1 MLNNRIFLIVS
12 ILVLFFIG
20 CEKDTAS
27 NVEPINEIPGR
38 SSWKIIQQEILDNNC
53 AGCHSVGTSFGNQSE
68 LILTADVAY
77 ENLIDRDPHNQSAK
91 DDGLELLGTEG
102 LASLYKSYLWEK
114 INAPDK
120 DHFYA
125 DHPQYGEIMPLGM
138 DFLTNGQLEF
148 IRQWIVAGAPETGVA
163 ADSSLLQDSIRFV
176 DVLFEPLQPP
186 DVGVQYHIG
195 PFDVPPNSEVEFFQ
209 RSDGDTT
216 GPIYITRY
224 ELMMRPNSHHYI
236 LYGFQNYMPNA
247 FVPPE
252 GVMRNIRNP
261 NGDYNLSTIAS
272 MQYHVFG
279 LGTLWRRLDYS
290 LPPGVAL
297 YYSNEH
303 GFDHNPHYYNYSDTT
318 IVGELFVN
326 VHMADPSEVEI
337 VARTL
342 QVGDQGFNLP
352 KGEVTT
358 IIDEWYSDQKMYIF
372 ELFSHAH
379 ELNTEFA
386 VEIAGGERDGE
397 LIYISY
403 DYSHPPV
410 LKLDPPLEINQG
422 EGFRLI
428 ATYDNWRDYDVSFG
442 FLSTDEMML
451 VFAKY
456 YTD

>member
-1 MLNNRIFLIVS
+1 MLKNKICTVLCITG
-12 ILVLFFIG
+12 LFFIG

-27 NVEPINEIPGR
+27 NVEPVNDISGR

-77 ENLIDRDPHNQSAK
+77 ENLINREPHNQAAQ

-148 IRQWIVAGAPETGVA
+148 IRQWIVAGAPENGAV

-176 DVLFEPLQPP
+176 DVLFEPLQRPE
-186 DVGVQYHIG
+186 VGVQYHIG

-236 LYGFQNYMPNA
+236 LYGFQSYMPSL

-252 GVMRNIRNP
+252 GVMRNIRYA
-261 NGDYNLSTIAS
+261 NGNYNLSTIAS

-279 LGTLWRRLDYS
+279 LGTQWRRLDYS

-297 YYSNEH
+297 YYSNEF

-318 IVGELFVN
+318 IIGL
-326 VHMADPSEVEI
+326 S
-337 VARTL
+337 
-342 QVGDQGFNLP
+342 
-352 KGEVTT
+352 
-358 IIDEWYSDQKMYIF
+358 
-372 ELFSHAH
+372 
-379 ELNTEFA
+379 
-386 VEIAGGERDGE
+386 
-397 LIYISY
+397 LIHI
-403 DYSHPPV
+403 
-410 LKLDPPLEINQG
+410 
-422 EGFRLI
+422 
-428 ATYDNWRDYDVSFG
+428 
-442 FLSTDEMML
+442 
-451 VFAKY
+451 
-456 YTD
+456 

>member
-1 MLNNRIFLIVS
+1 MLNNRIFIIVS
-12 ILVLFFIG
+12 ILLLFFVG
-20 CEKDTAS
+20 CEKDTVS
-27 NVEPINEIPGR
+27 NVEPINEITGR
-38 SSWKIIQQEILDNNC
+38 SSWKIIQEEIFDKSC
-53 AGCHSVGTSFGNQSE
+53 AGCHSVGTSFGNQSG
-68 LILTADVAY
+68 LMLTADVAY
-77 ENLIDRDPHNQSAK
+77 ENLINREPHNQVAK
-91 DDGLELLGTEG
+91 DDGLELVGTEG

-125 DHPQYGEIMPLGM
+125 DHPQYGEIMPLGV

-148 IRQWIVAGAPETGVA
+148 IRQWIVAGSPETGAV
-163 ADSSLLQDSIRFV
+163 ADSSLLQDSARYV

-186 DVGVQYHIG
+186 EVGVQYHIG
-195 PFDVPPNSEVEFFQ
+195 PFDVAPNSEVEFFQ

-224 ELMMRPNSHHYI
+224 EIMMRPNSHHYI
-236 LYGFQNYMPNA
+236 LYGFQNYIPSA

-279 LGTLWRRLDYS
+279 LGTQWRRLDYS

-318 IVGELFVN
+318 ITGELFVN
-326 VHMADPSEVEI
+326 VHMADPSEVQI

-352 KGEVTT
+352 KGEETT
-358 IIDEWYSDQKMYIF
+358 VVDEWYSDQRMYVF

-386 VEIAGGERDGE
+386 IEIAGGDRDGE